1 MKFNSFIESLKEKG
15 DSQFGDNK
23 LSTDV
28 ISIEQISHPINDDR
42 RELFYKYAEVNAVI
56 QKFKNIVIGEIANFT
71 EKKSVTHFEYKKA
84 TKKDFIEDQAQVLSL
99 ANRIR
104 KNFKRIVIFS
114 IGGSNLGP
122 ALMND
127 IFNKHDLDI
136 IFITGS
142 DPDEYS
148 NFQVQDDDAL
158 VISSK
163 SFGTLET
170 LSSYIEVCGNSF
182 YHNTF
187 AITAN
192 KSKAIDFGIHEE
204 NIVSFDS
211 STGGR
216 FSIWSPINLVL
227 CLLEGDEGYIDFLK
241 GGKEMDN
248 MCMKSPE
255 DNPAFQLTLQDVVY
269 NNLLN
274 AETTLVVNYDY
285 KLRNFISFAQ
295 QVEMES
301 NGKSIDSSNK
311 KVDYQTGSIIW
322 GGYGPESQHSFFQHV
337 FQGTKQLNKYFICS
351 KSNKLNYKQMIAQIE
366 SLIQGNQQEGD
377 IHKKT
382 NISGV
387 TKIELSD
394 LSPYSIG
401 QLLSLWENKTI
412 FNSIFWNTNA
422 FDQWGVELG
431 KINTKKQ
438 L

>member
-1 MKFNSFIESLKEKG
+1 MSFKSLIQDLRGVRISSTSNS
-15 DSQFGDNK
+15 Q
-23 LSTDV
+23 STKALLID
-28 ISIEQISHPINDDR
+28 QISQPIDGDVKK
-42 RELFYKYAEVNAVI
+42 LLYKYAMENDFI
-56 QKFKNIVIGEIANFT
+56 QKFKNVVIGEKSNFT
-71 EKKSVTHFEYKKA
+71 EKKSVTHFKYKERIEESFIADQTEIIALADKI
-84 TKKDFIEDQAQVLSL
+84 KK
-99 ANRIR
+99 NY
-104 KNFKRIVIFS
+104 KRVFIFS

-127 IFNKHDLDI
+127 IFKKDDFNI
-136 IFITGS
+136 NFITGS

-148 NFQVQDDDAL
+148 NIKIQDSDAL

-170 LSSYIEVCGNSF
+170 LSSYKELCGNDF
-182 YHNTF
+182 FEQTY
-187 AITAN
+187 AVTAD
-192 KSKAIDFGIHEE
+192 KIKAQDFGVHEK
-204 NIVSFDS
+204 NIISFDS

-216 FSIWSPINLVL
+216 FSIWSPINLAL
-227 CLLEGDEGYIDFLK
+227 ILLEGDQGYKDFLR
-241 GGKEMDN
+241 GGKDMDAACLN
-248 MCMKSPE
+248 NPE
-255 DNPAFQLTLQDVVY
+255 NNPAFQLSAQDIIY
-269 NNLLN
+269 NNILDV
-274 AETTLVVNYDY
+274 ETTLVVNYDY

-301 NGKSIDSSNK
+301 NGKSIDSNNER
-311 KVDYQTGSIIW
+311 VDYQTGSIVW

-337 FQGTKQLNKYFICS
+337 FQGTKQSNKYFICS

-366 SLIQGNQQEGD
+366 SLVHGNED
-377 IHKKT
+377 ENDVHKKT

-387 TKIELSD
+387 TKIELKD

-412 FNSIFWNTNA
+412 FNSIFWDTNA

-431 KINTKKQ
+431 KINTQKQ

>member
-1 MKFNSFIESLKEKG
+1 MKFNSFIQRLTEIRASKFNDK
-15 DSQFGDNK
+15 Q
-23 LSTDV
+23 LSTDA
-28 ISIEQISHPINDDR
+28 ISIDQFSHPINNDSR
-42 RELFYKYAEVNAVI
+42 KLFYKYAEVNGVI
-56 QKFKNIVIGEIANFT
+56 KKFKNIVQGEIANFT
-71 EKKSVTHFEYKKA
+71 EKRSVTHFQYKKG
-84 TKKDFIEDQAQVLSL
+84 TKKDFLEDQMQILHL
-99 ANRIR
+99 AKKIR
-104 KNFKRIVIFS
+104 RDFKRVIIFS

-127 IFNKHDLDI
+127 IFNKNDLDI
-136 IFITGS
+136 IFIKGS
-142 DPDEYS
+142 DPDEYA
-148 NFQVQDDDAL
+148 NIHIQDDDAL

-170 LSSYIEVCGNSF
+170 LSSYKEVCGNDF
-182 YHNTF
+182 YDKTF

-192 KSKAIDFGIHEE
+192 KSKALDFGVHEQ
-204 NIVSFDS
+204 NIVPFDS

-227 CLLEGDEGYIDFLK
+227 CLLEGENGYKDFLK
-241 GGKEMDN
+241 GGKDMDDK
-248 MCMKSPE
+248 CLKSPE
-255 DNPAFQLTLQDVVY
+255 NNPAFHLSIQDIIY
-269 NNLLN
+269 NNLFDV
-274 AETTLVVNYDY
+274 ETTLVVNYDY
-285 KLRNFISFAQ
+285 KLRNFVSFAQ

-301 NGKSIDSSNK
+301 NGKSIDSDNN

-337 FQGTKQLNKYFICS
+337 FQGTKHSNKYFICS

-366 SLIQGNQQEGD
+366 SLVCGNDSEKD

-387 TKIELSD
+387 TKIELRD

-412 FNSIFWNTNA
+412 FNSIFWKTNA

>member
-1 MKFNSFIESLKEKG
+1 MKFNSFIESLREKD
-15 DSQFGDNK
+15 DSQFSDNQ

-28 ISIEQISHPINDDR
+28 IFIDQISHPINNDR

-71 EKKSVTHFEYKKA
+71 EKKSVTHFEYKKGN
-84 TKKDFIEDQAQVLSL
+84 KKDFIEDQEQVLSL
-99 ANRIR
+99 ADRIKR
-104 KNFKRIVIFS
+104 NFKRIVIFS

-122 ALMND
+122 SLMND
-127 IFNKHDLDI
+127 IFNKYDLDI
-136 IFITGS
+136 IFFTGS
-142 DPDEYS
+142 DPDEYDL
-148 NFQVQDDDAL
+148 FQIQDDDAL

-170 LSSYIEVCGNSF
+170 LSSYKEVCGNDF

-192 KSKAIDFGIHEE
+192 RSKAIDFGVHEE

-227 CLLEGDEGYIDFLK
+227 CLLEGEKGYKNFLK

-248 MCMKSPE
+248 ACMKSPE
-255 DNPAFQLTLQDVVY
+255 DNPAFQLAVQDVIY

-301 NGKSIDSSNK
+301 NGKSIDSSNN

-322 GGYGPESQHSFFQHV
+322 GGYGPQSQHSFFQHV
-337 FQGTKQLNKYFICS
+337 FQGTKQLNNYFICS
-351 KSNKLNYKQMIAQIE
+351 KSNKLNHKQMVAQIE
-366 SLIQGNQQEGD
+366 SLIQGNEHETD
-377 IHKKT
+377 IHKRT
-382 NISGV
+382 NTSGV

-412 FNSIFWNTNA
+412 FNSIFWNINA

-431 KINTKKQ
+431 KINTKNQ

>member
-1 MKFNSFIESLKEKG
+1 MKFNSFIKSLKEIRA
-15 DSQFGDNK
+15 SQFSNNH

-28 ISIEQISHPINDDR
+28 ISIDQISHPINDDR
-42 RELFYKYAEVNAVI
+42 RELFYKYAEAMEVI
-56 QKFKNIVIGEIANFT
+56 QKFKNIVIGEKGNFT
-71 EKKSVTHFEYKKA
+71 EKKSVTHFEYKKG
-84 TKKDFIEDQAQVLSL
+84 TKKNFIEDQIQILSL
-99 ANRIR
+99 ADKIK
-104 KNFKRIVIFS
+104 KNFKRVIIFS

-127 IFNKHDLDI
+127 IFIKHDLEI

-148 NFQVQDDDAL
+148 NIQIQDDDAL

-170 LSSYIEVCGNSF
+170 LSSYKEVCGNDF
-182 YHNTF
+182 YDKTF

-192 KSKAIDFGIHEE
+192 KSKALDFGIHEE

-227 CLLEGDEGYIDFLK
+227 CLLEGEKGYKDFLQ
-241 GGKEMDN
+241 GGKEMDDA
-248 MCMKSPE
+248 CLKSPE
-255 DNPAFQLTLQDVVY
+255 DNPAFQLSVQDIIY

-274 AETTLVVNYDY
+274 VETTLVVNYDY

-301 NGKSIDSSNK
+301 NGKSIDSNNNK
-311 KVDYQTGSIIW
+311 VNYQTGSIIW

-337 FQGTKQLNKYFICS
+337 FQGTKQSNKYFICS
-351 KSNKLNYKQMIAQIE
+351 QSNKLNYKQMVAQIE
-366 SLIQGNQQEGD
+366 SLVKGNGQETD

-382 NISGV
+382 NISGA
-387 TKIELSD
+387 TKIELKD

>member
-1 MKFNSFIESLKEKG
+1 MRFNLFIKSVKEIEV
-15 DSQFGDNK
+15 SQFSDK
-23 LSTDV
+23 QLSTDS
-28 ISIEQISHPINDDR
+28 ISIDQISHPINDDR
-42 RELFYKYAEVNAVI
+42 RELFYKYAEANEVI
-56 QKFKNIVIGEIANFT
+56 QRFKNIVMGEIGNFT
-71 EKKSVTHFEYKKA
+71 EKKSVTHFEYKKG
-84 TKKDFIEDQAQVLSL
+84 TKKDFIEDQEQILSL
-99 ANRIR
+99 AERIKR
-104 KNFKRIVIFS
+104 NFKRIIIFS

-127 IFNKHDLDI
+127 IFNKQDLDI

-148 NFQVQDDDAL
+148 KIQIQEDDAL

-170 LSSYIEVCGNSF
+170 LSSYKEVCGNDF

-192 KSKAIDFGIHEE
+192 KSKALDLGVSEE

-227 CLLEGDEGYIDFLK
+227 CLLEGDSGYKDFLR
-241 GGKEMDN
+241 GGKEMDEA
-248 MCMKSPE
+248 CLKSPKE
-255 DNPAFQLTLQDVVY
+255 NPAFQLSLQDIIY

-274 AETTLVVNYDY
+274 VETTLLVNYDY

-301 NGKSIDSSNK
+301 NGKSIDSNNS

-337 FQGTKQLNKYFICS
+337 FQGTKQSNKYFICS
-351 KSNKLNYKQMIAQIE
+351 KSNKLNYKQMVAQIE
-366 SLIQGNQQEGD
+366 SLVQGNMQEKD

-382 NISGV
+382 NTSGA
-387 TKIELSD
+387 TKIELID
-394 LSPYSIG
+394 LSAYSIG

>member
-1 MKFNSFIESLKEKG
+1 MKFNSFIESLREKG
-15 DSQFGDNK
+15 KSQFSDNQ

-28 ISIEQISHPINDDR
+28 ICIDQISHPINNDR
-42 RELFYKYAEVNAVI
+42 RELFYKYAEVKEVI
-56 QKFKNIVIGEIANFT
+56 QKFNNIVIGEIANFT
-71 EKKSVTHFEYKKA
+71 EKKSVTHFEYKKGN
-84 TKKDFIEDQAQVLSL
+84 KKNFLEDQRNILSI
-99 ANRIR
+99 AEKIR
-104 KNFKRIVIFS
+104 RNFKRVIIFS

-122 ALMND
+122 SLMND
-127 IFNKHDLDI
+127 IFNKNDLEI

-148 NFQVQDDDAL
+148 SIQIQEDDAL

-170 LSSYIEVCGNSF
+170 LSSYKEVCGNNF

-192 KSKAIDFGIHEE
+192 KSKALDFGVHEE

-227 CLLEGDEGYIDFLK
+227 CLLEGEKGYKDFLK
-241 GGKEMDN
+241 GGKEMDDA
-248 MCMKSPE
+248 CLKSPE
-255 DNPAFQLTLQDVVY
+255 DNPAFQLSVQDIIY

-274 AETTLVVNYDY
+274 METTLVVNYDY

-301 NGKSIDSSNK
+301 NGKSIDSNNN

-337 FQGTKQLNKYFICS
+337 FQGTKQSNKYFICS
-351 KSNKLNYKQMIAQIE
+351 QSNKLNYKQMIAQIE
-366 SLIQGNQQEGD
+366 SLVQGNEQETD

-382 NISGV
+382 NISGA
-387 TKIELSD
+387 TKIELKD

>member
-1 MKFNSFIESLKEKG
+1 MKFNSLIQSLNEK
-15 DSQFGDNK
+15 SELQFSDNK
-23 LSTDV
+23 LSMHA
-28 ISIEQISHPINDDR
+28 ISIDQISHPISNDG
-42 RELFYKYAEVNAVI
+42 RELFYKYAEANAVI
-56 QKFKNIVIGEIANFT
+56 QKFKNIIKGEISNFT
-71 EKKSVTHFEYKKA
+71 EKKPVTHFEYKRG
-84 TKKDFIEDQAQVLSL
+84 TKKNFVEDQIQVLSL
-99 ANRIR
+99 ADKIR
-104 KNFKRIVIFS
+104 GNFKRIIIFS

-122 ALMND
+122 SLMND
-127 IFNKHDLDI
+127 IFNSDDLEI

-148 NFQVQDDDAL
+148 NIQIKDDDAL
-158 VISSK
+158 IISSK

-170 LSSYIEVCGNSF
+170 LSSYKEVCGNDF

-192 KSKAIDFGIHEE
+192 KSKALDFGINEE
-204 NIVSFDS
+204 KIVSFDS

-227 CLLEGDEGYIDFLK
+227 CLLEGEKGYKDFLK

-248 MCMKSPE
+248 VCLKSPE
-255 DNPAFQLTLQDVVY
+255 DNPAFQLSLQDIIY

-274 AETTLVVNYDY
+274 VETTLVVNYDFR
-285 KLRNFISFAQ
+285 LRNFINFAQ

-311 KVDYQTGSIIW
+311 RVDYQTGSIIW

-337 FQGTKQLNKYFICS
+337 FQGTKQSNKYFICS
-351 KSNKLNYKQMIAQIE
+351 KSNKLNYKQMVAQIE
-366 SLIQGNQQEGD
+366 SLVQGNEQEKD

-382 NISGV
+382 NISGA
-387 TKIELSD
+387 TKIELKD

>member
-1 MKFNSFIESLKEKG
+1 MSFKSLIQDLRGVRISSTSNS
-15 DSQFGDNK
+15 Q
-23 LSTDV
+23 STKALLID
-28 ISIEQISHPINDDR
+28 QISQPIDGDVKK
-42 RELFYKYAEVNAVI
+42 LLYKYAKENDFI
-56 QKFKNIVIGEIANFT
+56 QKFKNVVIGEISNFT
-71 EKKSVTHFEYKKA
+71 EKKSVTHFKYKERIEESFIA
-84 TKKDFIEDQAQVLSL
+84 DQTEIIALADNIKK
-99 ANRIR
+99 NY
-104 KNFKRIVIFS
+104 KRVFIFS

-127 IFNKHDLDI
+127 IFKKDDFNI
-136 IFITGS
+136 NFITGS

-148 NFQVQDDDAL
+148 NIKIQDSDAL

-170 LSSYIEVCGNSF
+170 LSSYKELCGNDF
-182 YHNTF
+182 FEQTY
-187 AITAN
+187 AVTAD
-192 KSKAIDFGIHEE
+192 KIKAQDFGVHEK
-204 NIVSFDS
+204 NIISFDS

-216 FSIWSPINLVL
+216 FSIWSPINLAL
-227 CLLEGDEGYIDFLK
+227 ILLEGDQGYKDFLR
-241 GGKEMDN
+241 GGKDMDAACLN
-248 MCMKSPE
+248 SPE
-255 DNPAFQLTLQDVVY
+255 NNPAFQLSAQDIIY
-269 NNLLN
+269 NNILDV
-274 AETTLVVNYDY
+274 ETTLVVNYDY

-301 NGKSIDSSNK
+301 NGKSIDSNNER
-311 KVDYQTGSIIW
+311 VDYQTGSIVW

-337 FQGTKQLNKYFICS
+337 FQGTKQSNKYFICS
-351 KSNKLNYKQMIAQIE
+351 KSNKLNFKQMIAQIE
-366 SLIQGNQQEGD
+366 SLVHGNEDEND

-387 TKIELSD
+387 TKIELKD

-412 FNSIFWNTNA
+412 FNSIFWDTNA

-431 KINTKKQ
+431 KINTQKQ

>member
-1 MKFNSFIESLKEKG
+1 MKFNSLIQSLKEIEA
-15 DSQFGDNK
+15 SQFNNYK
-23 LSTDV
+23 LSTSAITID
-28 ISIEQISHPINDDR
+28 QISHPINNER
-42 RELFYKYAEVNAVI
+42 MKLFYEYAEVNGVI
-56 QKFKNIVIGEIANFT
+56 RKFKNVVTGEISNFT
-71 EKKSVTHFEYKKA
+71 EKKSVTHFEYKKGA
-84 TKKDFIEDQAQVLSL
+84 KKRFIEDHMQVLSL
-99 ANRIR
+99 ADNIK
-104 KNFKRIVIFS
+104 KNFKRVIFFG

-122 ALMND
+122 SLMSD
-127 IFNKHDLDI
+127 IYGKNNLDL

-148 NFQVQDDDAL
+148 NIHIKDSDAL

-170 LSSYIEVCGNSF
+170 LTSYRELCGHNF
-182 YHNTF
+182 YKKTF

-192 KSKAIDFGIHEE
+192 KSKALEFGIHEE

-227 CLLEGDEGYIDFLK
+227 CLLEEEKGYRDFLK
-241 GGKEMDN
+241 GGKEMDDACLGN
-248 MCMKSPE
+248 PE
-255 DNPAFQLTLQDVVY
+255 DNPAFQLAVQDVIY

-285 KLRNFISFAQ
+285 KLRNFINFAQ

-301 NGKSIDSSNK
+301 NGKSIDLRDN
-311 KVDYQTGSIIW
+311 KVDYETGSIIW

-337 FQGTKQLNKYFICS
+337 FQGTKQSNKYFICS
-351 KSNKLNYKQMIAQIE
+351 NSNKLNFKQMIAQIE
-366 SLIQGNQQEGD
+366 SLVHGNEEEKD

-382 NISGV
+382 NVSGA
-387 TKIELSD
+387 TKIELND

>member
-1 MKFNSFIESLKEKG
+1 MKFNSFIESLGEKG

-28 ISIEQISHPINDDR
+28 ISIEQISQPINNDR
-42 RELFYKYAEVNAVI
+42 RDLFYKYAEVNAVI
-56 QKFKNIVIGEIANFT
+56 QKFKNIVFGEIANFT

-84 TKKDFIEDQAQVLSL
+84 TKKDFIEDQAQALSL

-104 KNFKRIVIFS
+104 KNFKRIIIFS

-148 NFQVQDDDAL
+148 NLQVQDDDAL

-170 LSSYIEVCGNSF
+170 LSSFKDVCGKSF

-192 KSKAIDFGIHEE
+192 KSKAIDFGIYEE

-227 CLLEGDEGYIDFLK
+227 CLLEGDEGYKDFLK

-255 DNPAFQLTLQDVVY
+255 DNPAFQLALQDVVY

-285 KLRNFISFAQ
+285 KLRNFIRFAQ

-366 SLIQGNQQEGD
+366 SLIQGNEQEAD

>member
-1 MKFNSFIESLKEKG
+1 MRFNSFIKSLKEIEA
-15 DSQFGDNK
+15 SQFNDK
-23 LSTDV
+23 QLSTDS
-28 ISIEQISHPINDDR
+28 ISIDQISHPINDDR
-42 RELFYKYAEVNAVI
+42 RELFYKYAEVNKVI
-56 QKFKNIVIGEIANFT
+56 QKFKNIVMGEIGNFT
-71 EKKSVTHFEYKKA
+71 EKKSVTHFKYKKG
-84 TKKDFIEDQAQVLSL
+84 TKKDFVEDQKQILSL
-99 ANRIR
+99 ADRIKR
-104 KNFKRIVIFS
+104 NFKRIIIFS

-127 IFNKHDLDI
+127 IFNKQDLDI

-148 NFQVQDDDAL
+148 KIQIQEDDAL

-170 LSSYIEVCGNSF
+170 LSSYKEVCGNDF

-192 KSKAIDFGIHEE
+192 KSKALDLGVSEE

-227 CLLEGDEGYIDFLK
+227 CLLEGDSGYKDFLR
-241 GGKEMDN
+241 GGKEMDEA
-248 MCMKSPE
+248 CLKSPKE
-255 DNPAFQLTLQDVVY
+255 NPAFQLSLQDIIY

-274 AETTLVVNYDY
+274 VETTLLVNYDY

-301 NGKSIDSSNK
+301 NGKSIDSNNS

-337 FQGTKQLNKYFICS
+337 FQGTKQSNKYFICS
-351 KSNKLNYKQMIAQIE
+351 KSNKLNYKQMVAQIE
-366 SLIQGNQQEGD
+366 SLVQGNMQEKD

-382 NISGV
+382 NTSGA
-387 TKIELSD
+387 TKIELID

>member
-1 MKFNSFIESLKEKG
+1 MKFNSFIESLREKD
-15 DSQFGDNK
+15 DSQFSDNQ

-28 ISIEQISHPINDDR
+28 ISIDQISHPINNDR
-42 RELFYKYAEVNAVI
+42 RQLFYKYAEVNAVI
-56 QKFKNIVIGEIANFT
+56 KKFNNIIIGEIANFT
-71 EKKSVTHFEYKKA
+71 EKKSVTHFEYKKGN
-84 TKKDFIEDQAQVLSL
+84 KKNFVEDQRNILFIAEK
-99 ANRIR
+99 IR
-104 KNFKRIVIFS
+104 RNFKRVIIFS

-122 ALMND
+122 SLMND
-127 IFNKHDLDI
+127 IFNQHDLEI

-148 NFQVQDDDAL
+148 NIQVQDDDAL

-170 LSSYIEVCGNSF
+170 LSSYQEVCDDNF

-192 KSKAIDFGIHEE
+192 KSKALDFGLHEE

-227 CLLEGDEGYIDFLK
+227 CLLEGEKGYKDFLQ
-241 GGKEMDN
+241 GGKEMDDA
-248 MCMKSPE
+248 CLKRPE
-255 DNPAFQLTLQDVVY
+255 DNPAFQLSVQDIIY

-274 AETTLVVNYDY
+274 IETTLVVNYDY

-301 NGKSIDSSNK
+301 NGKSIDSNDNK
-311 KVDYQTGSIIW
+311 VNYQTGSIIW

-337 FQGTKQLNKYFICS
+337 FQGTKQSNKYFICS
-351 KSNKLNYKQMIAQIE
+351 HSNKLNYKQMVAQIE
-366 SLIQGNQQEGD
+366 SLVKGNEQEKD

-382 NISGV
+382 NISGA
-387 TKIELSD
+387 TKIELKD

>member
-1 MKFNSFIESLKEKG
+1 MKFNSFIESLKAIKS
-15 DSQFGDNK
+15 SQSSDK
-23 LSTDV
+23 QLSTDA
-28 ISIEQISHPINDDR
+28 ISIDQISHPINDER
-42 RELFYKYAEVNAVI
+42 RELFYKYAEANEVT
-56 QKFKNIVIGEIANFT
+56 QKFKNIAIGEIANFT
-71 EKKSVTHFEYKKA
+71 EKKSVTHFEYKKGD
-84 TKKDFIEDQAQVLSL
+84 KRNFLEDQEQILYL
-99 ANRIR
+99 ADRIKR
-104 KNFKRIVIFS
+104 NFKRIIIFS
-114 IGGSNLGP
+114 IGGSYLGP
-122 ALMND
+122 ALIND
-127 IFNKHDLDI
+127 IFNKYDLDI

-142 DPDEYS
+142 DPDEYY
-148 NFQVQDDDAL
+148 NFQIKDDDAF

-170 LSSYIEVCGNSF
+170 LSSYKEVCGNDF
-182 YHNTF
+182 YQNTF

-216 FSIWSPINLVL
+216 FSIWSPINIVL
-227 CLLEGDEGYIDFLK
+227 CLLEGEKGYKGFLQ
-241 GGKEMDN
+241 GGKEMDDA
-248 MCMKSPE
+248 CFKSAE
-255 DNPAFQLTLQDVVY
+255 DNPAFQLSVQDIIY

-274 AETTLVVNYDY
+274 VETTLVVNYDY

-301 NGKSIDSSNK
+301 NGKSIDLNNNI
-311 KVDYQTGSIIW
+311 VDYQTGSIIW

-337 FQGTKQLNKYFICS
+337 FQGTKQSNKYFICS
-351 KSNKLNYKQMIAQIE
+351 QSNKLNYKQMVAQIE
-366 SLIQGNQQEGD
+366 SLVQGNEQETD

-382 NISGV
+382 NISGA
-387 TKIELSD
+387 TKIELKD

>member
-1 MKFNSFIESLKEKG
+1 MKFNSFIESLREKD
-15 DSQFGDNK
+15 DSQFSDNQ
-23 LSTDV
+23 LCTDV
-28 ISIEQISHPINDDR
+28 ISIDQISHPINTDR

-56 QKFKNIVIGEIANFT
+56 KKFNNIIIGEIANFT
-71 EKKSVTHFEYKKA
+71 EKKSVTHFEYKKGN
-84 TKKDFIEDQAQVLSL
+84 KKNFVEDQRNILFIAEK
-99 ANRIR
+99 IR
-104 KNFKRIVIFS
+104 RNFKRVIIFS

-122 ALMND
+122 SLMND
-127 IFNKHDLDI
+127 IFNQHDLEI

-148 NFQVQDDDAL
+148 NIQVQDDDAL

-170 LSSYIEVCGNSF
+170 LSSYREVCGNNF

-192 KSKAIDFGIHEE
+192 KFKALDFGVHEE
-204 NIVSFDS
+204 NIVSFDP

-216 FSIWSPINLVL
+216 FSIWSPINVVL
-227 CLLEGDEGYIDFLK
+227 CLLEGEEGYKDFLE
-241 GGKEMDN
+241 GGKEMDDA
-248 MCMKSPE
+248 CLKSPE
-255 DNPAFQLTLQDVVY
+255 DNPAFQLSVQDIIY

-274 AETTLVVNYDY
+274 METTLVVNYDY

-301 NGKSIDSSNK
+301 NGKSIDSNNNE
-311 KVDYQTGSIIW
+311 VDYQTGSIIW

-351 KSNKLNYKQMIAQIE
+351 QSNKLNYKQMVAQIE
-366 SLIQGNQQEGD
+366 SLVKGNEQETD

-382 NISGV
+382 NISGA
-387 TKIELSD
+387 TKIELKD
-394 LSPYSIG
+394 ISPYSIG

>member
-1 MKFNSFIESLKEKG
+1 MKFNLFIQSLKEIRA
-15 DSQFGDNK
+15 SQFSNNH

-28 ISIEQISHPINDDR
+28 ISIDQISHPINNDR
-42 RELFYKYAEVNAVI
+42 RELFYKYAEAKEVI
-56 QKFKNIVIGEIANFT
+56 QKFKNIVIGEIGNFT
-71 EKKSVTHFEYKKA
+71 EKKSVTHFEYKKG
-84 TKKDFIEDQAQVLSL
+84 TKKNFIEDQIQILSL
-99 ANRIR
+99 ADKIK
-104 KNFKRIVIFS
+104 KNFKRVIIFS

-122 ALMND
+122 ALMKD
-127 IFNKHDLDI
+127 IFIKHDLEI

-148 NFQVQDDDAL
+148 NIQIQDDDAL

-170 LSSYIEVCGNSF
+170 LSSYKEVCGNDF
-182 YHNTF
+182 YDKTF

-192 KSKAIDFGIHEE
+192 KSKALDFGMHEE

-227 CLLEGDEGYIDFLK
+227 CLLEGEKGYKDFLK
-241 GGKEMDN
+241 GGKEMDDA
-248 MCMKSPE
+248 CLKSPE
-255 DNPAFQLTLQDVVY
+255 DNPAFQLSVQDIIY

-274 AETTLVVNYDY
+274 VETTLVVNYDY

-295 QVEMES
+295 QV
-301 NGKSIDSSNK
+301 N
-311 KVDYQTGSIIW
+311 YQTGSIIW

-337 FQGTKQLNKYFICS
+337 FQGTKQSNKYFICS
-351 KSNKLNYKQMIAQIE
+351 KSNKLNYKQMAAQIE
-366 SLIQGNQQEGD
+366 SLVQGNEQETE

-382 NISGV
+382 NISGA
-387 TKIELSD
+387 TKIELKD

>member
-1 MKFNSFIESLKEKG
+1 MKFNSFIESLKVIA
-15 DSQFGDNK
+15 DSQFSDNK

-28 ISIEQISHPINDDR
+28 ISIDQISHPINNDR
-42 RELFYKYAEVNAVI
+42 RELFYKYAEAKQVI
-56 QKFKNIVIGEIANFT
+56 QKFNNIVIGEIGNFT
-71 EKKSVTHFEYKKA
+71 EKKSVTHFEYKKG
-84 TKKDFIEDQAQVLSL
+84 TKKKFLEDQMQILSL
-99 ANRIR
+99 ADKIKR
-104 KNFKRIVIFS
+104 NFKRVIIFS

-127 IFNKHDLDI
+127 IFNKHDLEI

-148 NFQVQDDDAL
+148 DIQIQDDDAL

-170 LSSYIEVCGNSF
+170 LSSYNEVCGNDF
-182 YHNTF
+182 YQKTF

-192 KSKAIDFGIHEE
+192 KSKALDFGVYEE

-227 CLLEGDEGYIDFLK
+227 CLLDGEKGYKDFLQ
-241 GGKEMDN
+241 GGKKMDDA
-248 MCMKSPE
+248 CSKSPE
-255 DNPAFQLTLQDVVY
+255 DNPAFQLSVQDIIY

-274 AETTLVVNYDY
+274 VETTLVVNYDY
-285 KLRNFISFAQ
+285 KLRNFISYAQ

-301 NGKSIDSSNK
+301 NGKSIDSNNN

-337 FQGTKQLNKYFICS
+337 FQGTKQSNKYFICS
-351 KSNKLNYKQMIAQIE
+351 KSNKLNYKQMTAQIE
-366 SLIQGNQQEGD
+366 SLVQGNEKETD

-382 NISGV
+382 NISGA
-387 TKIELSD
+387 TKIELKD

>member
-1 MKFNSFIESLKEKG
+1 MKFNSFIKTLREKG
-15 DSQFGDNK
+15 NPQFSDNQ

-28 ISIEQISHPINDDR
+28 ICIDQISHPISNDR
-42 RELFYKYAEVNAVI
+42 RELFYKYAEANKVI
-56 QKFKNIVIGEIANFT
+56 QKFKNIVIGEIGNFT
-71 EKKSVTHFEYKKA
+71 EKKSVTHFEYKKG
-84 TKKDFIEDQAQVLSL
+84 TKKNFVEDQRNVLSITEKIK
-99 ANRIR
+99 R
-104 KNFKRIVIFS
+104 NFKRVVIFS

-122 ALMND
+122 SLMND
-127 IFNKHDLDI
+127 IFNMNDLEI

-142 DPDEYS
+142 DPDEFS
-148 NFQVQDDDAL
+148 SIQIREDDAL

-170 LSSYIEVCGNSF
+170 LSSYKEVCGTNF

-192 KSKAIDFGIHEE
+192 KSKAIDFGVHEE
-204 NIVSFDS
+204 NIISFDS

-227 CLLEGDEGYIDFLK
+227 CLLEGEKGYKDFLN
-241 GGKEMDN
+241 GGKEMDDA
-248 MCMKSPE
+248 CLKSPE
-255 DNPAFQLTLQDVVY
+255 DNPAFQLSLQDIIY

-274 AETTLVVNYDY
+274 VETTLVVNYDY

-301 NGKSIDSSNK
+301 NGKSTDSSNS

-337 FQGTKQLNKYFICS
+337 FQGTKQSNKYFICS
-351 KSNKLNYKQMIAQIE
+351 QSNKLNYKQMVAQIE
-366 SLIQGNQQEGD
+366 SLVKGNGQETD

-382 NISGV
+382 NISGA
-387 TKIELSD
+387 TKIELKD

>member
-1 MKFNSFIESLKEKG
+1 MKFNTLTQSLKQIRA
-15 DSQFGDNK
+15 SQFSDKK
-23 LSTDV
+23 LSTKA
-28 ISIEQISHPINDDR
+28 ISIDQISHPINNDR
-42 RELFYKYAEVNAVI
+42 RELFYKYAEANDI
-56 QKFKNIVIGEIANFT
+56 IKKFKNIINGEMINFT
-71 EKKSVTHFEYKKA
+71 EKKSVTHFEYKKG
-84 TKKDFIEDQAQVLSL
+84 TKKDFLEDQIQILFL
-99 ANRIR
+99 ADKIR
-104 KNFKRIVIFS
+104 KNFKRVIIFS

-122 ALMND
+122 SLMND
-127 IFNKHDLDI
+127 IFNKNDLDI

-142 DPDEYS
+142 DPDEYC
-148 NFQVQDDDAL
+148 NIQIQDDDAL

-170 LSSYIEVCGNSF
+170 LTSYKEVCGNDL
-182 YHNTF
+182 YHKTF

-204 NIVSFDS
+204 NIFTFCT

-227 CLLEGDEGYIDFLK
+227 CLLEGEKGYKDFLK
-241 GGKEMDN
+241 GGKEMDVA
-248 MCMKSPE
+248 CSKSPE
-255 DNPAFQLTLQDVVY
+255 DNPAFQLSVQDIIY

-274 AETTLVVNYDY
+274 LETTLVVNYDFV
-285 KLRNFISFAQ
+285 LRNFIGFAQ

-301 NGKSIDSSNK
+301 NGKSIDSNNK

-337 FQGTKQLNKYFICS
+337 FQGTKQSNKYFICS
-351 KSNKLNYKQMIAQIE
+351 RSDKLNYKQMAAQIE
-366 SLIQGNQQEGD
+366 SLVQGNEQEKD

-382 NISGV
+382 NISGA
-387 TKIELSD
+387 TKIELKD

-412 FNSIFWNTNA
+412 INSIFWNTNA

>member
-1 MKFNSFIESLKEKG
+1 MKFNSFIQSLKEIRA
-15 DSQFGDNK
+15 SQSSDK
-23 LSTDV
+23 QLSTDV
-28 ISIEQISHPINDDR
+28 ITIDQISHPINNDR
-42 RELFYKYAEVNAVI
+42 RKFFYKYAEVNKVI
-56 QKFKNIVIGEIANFT
+56 QKFNNIVIGEMSNFT
-71 EKKSVTHFEYKKA
+71 EKKSVSHFEYKRG
-84 TKKDFIEDQAQVLSL
+84 TKKNFSADKMQILSL
-99 ANRIR
+99 GDKIR
-104 KNFKRIVIFS
+104 RNFKRVIIFS

-122 ALMND
+122 SLMND
-127 IFNKHDLDI
+127 VFNKYDLDI
-136 IFITGS
+136 LFITGS

-148 NFQVQDDDAL
+148 NIQIEDEDAL

-163 SFGTLET
+163 SFGTIET
-170 LSSYIEVCGNSF
+170 LSSYRDVCGGDF
-182 YHNTF
+182 YDKTF

-192 KSKAIDFGIHEE
+192 KPKALDFGVHEE

-227 CLLEGDEGYIDFLK
+227 CLLEGEKGYKDFLK
-241 GGKEMDN
+241 GGKEMDDS
-248 MCMKSPE
+248 CLKSPE
-255 DNPAFQLTLQDVVY
+255 DNPAFQLSVQDIIY
-269 NNLLN
+269 NNLLSL
-274 AETTLVVNYDY
+274 ETTLVVNYDY

-301 NGKSIDSSNK
+301 NGKSIDSNNK

-337 FQGTKQLNKYFICS
+337 FQGTKQTNKYFICS
-351 KSNKLNYKQMIAQIE
+351 KNNKLNYKQMVAQIE
-366 SLIQGNQQEGD
+366 SLVHGNESEKD

-382 NISGV
+382 NISGA
-387 TKIELSD
+387 TKIELND

>member
-1 MKFNSFIESLKEKG
+1 MKFNSFIQSLREKG
-15 DSQFGDNK
+15 DSQFNDNH

-28 ISIEQISHPINDDR
+28 ISIDQISHPINNDR
-42 RELFYKYAEVNAVI
+42 RELFYKYAEGNDVI
-56 QKFKNIVIGEIANFT
+56 KKFNNIIMGEIGNFT
-71 EKKSVTHFEYKKA
+71 EKKLVTHFEYKKRI
-84 TKKDFIEDQAQVLSL
+84 KKNFLEDQKNILSV
-99 ANRIR
+99 AEKIR
-104 KNFKRIVIFS
+104 RNFRRVIIFS

-122 ALMND
+122 SLMND
-127 IFNKHDLDI
+127 IFNKHDLEI

-142 DPDEYS
+142 DPDEFS
-148 NFQVQDDDAL
+148 SIQIQEDDAL

-170 LSSYIEVCGNSF
+170 LSSYKEVCGNNF

-192 KSKAIDFGIHEE
+192 KSKALDFGVYEE

-227 CLLEGDEGYIDFLK
+227 CLLEGEKGYKNFLQ

-248 MCMKSPE
+248 ACLKSPE
-255 DNPAFQLTLQDVVY
+255 DNPAFQLSVQDIVY

-274 AETTLVVNYDY
+274 LETTLVVNYDY
-285 KLRNFISFAQ
+285 KLRNFINFAQ

-301 NGKSIDSSNK
+301 NGKSIDSSNN

-322 GGYGPESQHSFFQHV
+322 GGYGPESQHSFFQHI
-337 FQGTKQLNKYFICS
+337 FQGTKQSNKYFICS
-351 KSNKLNYKQMIAQIE
+351 KSDKLNYKQMVAQIE
-366 SLIQGNQQEGD
+366 SLVQGNKQEKD

-382 NISGV
+382 NISGA
-387 TKIELSD
+387 TKIELND
-394 LSPYSIG
+394 LSPYSLG

-412 FNSIFWNTNA
+412 FNSIFWNINA

>member
-1 MKFNSFIESLKEKG
+1 MKFNSFIDSLREIKA
-15 DSQFGDNK
+15 SQLSNKK
-23 LSTDV
+23 LSTDG
-28 ISIEQISHPINDDR
+28 ICIDQISHPINNDR
-42 RELFYKYAEVNAVI
+42 RELFYKYAEANKVI
-56 QKFKNIVIGEIANFT
+56 QKFKDIVVGEIANFT

-84 TKKDFIEDQAQVLSL
+84 TKKDFIEDQGQVLSL
-99 ANRIR
+99 AKRIK
-104 KNFKRIVIFS
+104 KNFKRIIIFS

-127 IFNKHDLDI
+127 IFNKYDLDI

-142 DPDEYS
+142 DPDEYF
-148 NFQVQDDDAL
+148 NVQIQDDDAL

-170 LSSYIEVCGNSF
+170 LSSYKEVCGNDY

-192 KSKAIDFGIHEE
+192 KSKALDFGVYEE

-216 FSIWSPINLVL
+216 FSVWSPINLVL
-227 CLLEGDEGYIDFLK
+227 CLLEGEKGYKDFLQ
-241 GGKEMDN
+241 GGKEMDDA
-248 MCMKSPE
+248 CMKSPE
-255 DNPAFQLTLQDVVY
+255 DNPAFQLSVQDVIY

-285 KLRNFISFAQ
+285 KLRNFVSFAQ
-295 QVEMES
+295 QAEMES
-301 NGKSIDSSNK
+301 NGKSVDSSNN

-337 FQGTKQLNKYFICS
+337 FQGTKQSNKYFICS
-351 KSNKLNYKQMIAQIE
+351 KSNKLNYKQMVAQIE
-366 SLIQGNQQEGD
+366 SLIQGNEQEKD
-377 IHKKT
+377 IHKKI
-382 NISGV
+382 NISGA

-412 FNSIFWNTNA
+412 LNSILWNTNA

-431 KINTKKQ
+431 KINTEKQ

>member
-1 MKFNSFIESLKEKG
+1 MKFNSFIQSLKEIRA
-15 DSQFGDNK
+15 SQFSNNH

-28 ISIEQISHPINDDR
+28 ISIDQISHPINNDIRD
-42 RELFYKYAEVNAVI
+42 LFYKYAQGNGVI
-56 QKFKNIVIGEIANFT
+56 KKFKNIVIGEIGNFT
-71 EKKSVTHFEYKKA
+71 EKKSVTHFEYKKGI
-84 TKKDFIEDQAQVLSL
+84 KKNFLEDQIQTLSL
-99 ANRIR
+99 ADKIK
-104 KNFKRIVIFS
+104 KNFKRVIIFS

-127 IFNKHDLDI
+127 VFNRHDLEI

-148 NFQVQDDDAL
+148 NIQIQDNDAL

-170 LSSYIEVCGNSF
+170 LSSYNEVCGNDF
-182 YHNTF
+182 YDKTF

-216 FSIWSPINLVL
+216 FSIWSPINIVL
-227 CLLEGDEGYIDFLK
+227 CLLEGEKGYKDFLQ
-241 GGKEMDN
+241 GGKEMDDA
-248 MCMKSPE
+248 CLKSPE
-255 DNPAFQLTLQDVVY
+255 DNLAFQLSVQDIIY

-274 AETTLVVNYDY
+274 LETTLVVNYDY

-301 NGKSIDSSNK
+301 NGKSIDSRNN

-322 GGYGPESQHSFFQHV
+322 GGYGPESQHTFFQHV
-337 FQGTKQLNKYFICS
+337 FQGTKQSNKYFICS
-351 KSNKLNYKQMIAQIE
+351 QSNKLNYKQMVAQIE
-366 SLIQGNQQEGD
+366 SLVHGNEQETD

-387 TKIELSD
+387 TKIELKD

>member
-1 MKFNSFIESLKEKG
+1 MKFKSLIHSLKETKA
-15 DSQFGDNK
+15 SQFSDNQ
-23 LSTDV
+23 LSAGA
-28 ISIEQISHPINDDR
+28 ISIDQISHPINDHR
-42 RELFYKYAEVNAVI
+42 KELFYKYAEANKVI
-56 QKFKNIVIGEIANFT
+56 QKFKNIVTGEIANFT
-71 EKKSVTHFEYKKA
+71 EKKSVTHFEYKKGS
-84 TKKDFIEDQAQVLSL
+84 KKDFIEDQVQALSL
-99 ANRIR
+99 ADRIKR
-104 KNFKRIVIFS
+104 NFKRIIIFS
-114 IGGSNLGP
+114 IGGSNFGP

-127 IFNKHDLDI
+127 IFNKHGLDI

-142 DPDEYS
+142 DPDEYY
-148 NFQVQDDDAL
+148 NFQIQDDDAL

-170 LSSYIEVCGNSF
+170 LSSYKEVCGKDF
-182 YHNTF
+182 YRNTF

-192 KSKAIDFGIHEE
+192 KSKALDFGVNEE

-216 FSIWSPINLVL
+216 FSVWSPINLVL
-227 CLLEGDEGYIDFLK
+227 CLLEGERGYKDFLK
-241 GGKEMDN
+241 GGKEMDDA
-248 MCMKSPE
+248 CMKSPE
-255 DNPAFQLTLQDVVY
+255 DNLAFQLSVQDVIY
-269 NNLLN
+269 NNLFN

-285 KLRNFISFAQ
+285 KLRNFINFAQ

-301 NGKSIDSSNK
+301 NGKSVDSSNN

-337 FQGTKQLNKYFICS
+337 FQGTKQSNKYFICS
-351 KSNKLNYKQMIAQIE
+351 KSNKLNYKQMAAQIE
-366 SLIQGNQQEGD
+366 SLVQGNEQETD

-382 NISGV
+382 NISGA
-387 TKIELSD
+387 TKIELND

-401 QLLSLWENKTI
+401 QLFSLWENKTI
-412 FNSIFWNTNA
+412 INSIFWNTNA

>member
-1 MKFNSFIESLKEKG
+1 MKFNSFIENLREKG
-15 DSQFGDNK
+15 DSQFTDNQ

-28 ISIEQISHPINDDR
+28 ICIDQVSHPINNDR
-42 RELFYKYAEVNAVI
+42 RELFYKYAEANKVI
-56 QKFKNIVIGEIANFT
+56 QKFKNIVIGEIGNFT
-71 EKKSVTHFEYKKA
+71 EKKPVTHFEYKRG
-84 TKKDFIEDQAQVLSL
+84 TKKNFVEDQRNVLSITEKIK
-99 ANRIR
+99 R
-104 KNFKRIVIFS
+104 NFKRVVIFS

-122 ALMND
+122 SLMND
-127 IFNKHDLDI
+127 IFNMNDLEI

-142 DPDEYS
+142 DPDEFS
-148 NFQVQDDDAL
+148 SIQIREDDAL

-170 LSSYIEVCGNSF
+170 LSSYKEVCGTNF

-192 KSKAIDFGIHEE
+192 KSKAIDFGVHEE
-204 NIVSFDS
+204 NIISFDS

-227 CLLEGDEGYIDFLK
+227 CLLEGEKGYKDFLN
-241 GGKEMDN
+241 GGKEMDDA
-248 MCMKSPE
+248 CLKSPE
-255 DNPAFQLTLQDVVY
+255 DNPAFQLSLQDIIY

-274 AETTLVVNYDY
+274 VETTLVVNYDY

-301 NGKSIDSSNK
+301 NGKSTDSSNS

-337 FQGTKQLNKYFICS
+337 FQGTKQSNKYFICS
-351 KSNKLNYKQMIAQIE
+351 QSNKLNYKQMVAQIE
-366 SLIQGNQQEGD
+366 SLVKGNGQETD

-382 NISGV
+382 NISGA
-387 TKIELSD
+387 TKIELKD

>member
-1 MKFNSFIESLKEKG
+1 MKFNSFIESLRETG
-15 DSQFGDNK
+15 ESQFSDNK

-28 ISIEQISHPINDDR
+28 ISIDQISHPINNDTR
-42 RELFYKYAEVNAVI
+42 KMFYKYAEVKEVI
-56 QKFKNIVIGEIANFT
+56 QKFNNIVIGEIGNFT
-71 EKKSVTHFEYKKA
+71 EKKSVTHFEYKKGN
-84 TKKDFIEDQAQVLSL
+84 KKNFVEDQRNILSI
-99 ANRIR
+99 AKKIR
-104 KNFKRIVIFS
+104 RDFKRVIIFS

-122 ALMND
+122 SLMND
-127 IFNKHDLDI
+127 IFKKQDLEI

-142 DPDEYS
+142 DSDEYY
-148 NFQVQDDDAL
+148 NIQIQDNDAL

-170 LSSYIEVCGNSF
+170 LSSYKEVCGNNF

-192 KSKAIDFGIHEE
+192 KSKALDFGVHEE
-204 NIVSFDS
+204 NIVSFDT

-227 CLLEGDEGYIDFLK
+227 CLLEGEKGYKDFLQ
-241 GGKEMDN
+241 GGQEMDDACLKN
-248 MCMKSPE
+248 PE
-255 DNPAFQLTLQDVVY
+255 DNPAFQLSVQDIIY

-274 AETTLVVNYDY
+274 METTLVVNYDY

-301 NGKSIDSSNK
+301 NGKSIDSNNN

-337 FQGTKQLNKYFICS
+337 FQGTKQSNKYFICS
-351 KSNKLNYKQMIAQIE
+351 KSNKLNYKQMVAQIE
-366 SLIQGNQQEGD
+366 SLVQGNEQETD

-382 NISGV
+382 NISGA
-387 TKIELSD
+387 TKIELKD

-412 FNSIFWNTNA
+412 FNSIFWNINA

>member
-1 MKFNSFIESLKEKG
+1 MKFNSLIKSLKEIRASRYSDK
-15 DSQFGDNK
+15 Q
-23 LSTDV
+23 LSTEA
-28 ISIEQISHPINDDR
+28 ISIDQISHPINNDI
-42 RELFYKYAEVNAVI
+42 RELFYKYASANEVI

-71 EKKSVTHFEYKKA
+71 EKKSVSHFEYKRG
-84 TKKDFIEDQAQVLSL
+84 TKKNFLEDQIQILSL
-99 ANRIR
+99 ADKIR
-104 KNFKRIVIFS
+104 RSFKRVFIFS

-127 IFNKHDLDI
+127 IFNKYDLDI

-148 NFQVQDDDAL
+148 NIQIRDDDAL

-163 SFGTLET
+163 SFETLET
-170 LSSYIEVCGNSF
+170 LSSYKKVCGNDF
-182 YHNTF
+182 YHKTF

-192 KSKAIDFGIHEE
+192 KSKASDFGIHEE
-204 NIVSFDS
+204 NIVSFCS

-227 CLLEGDEGYIDFLK
+227 CLLEGEKGYKDFLK
-241 GGKEMDN
+241 GGKEMDDS
-248 MCMKSPE
+248 CLKSPE
-255 DNPAFQLTLQDVVY
+255 DNPAFQLSVQDIIY
-269 NNLLN
+269 NNLLSL
-274 AETTLVVNYDY
+274 ETTLVVNYDY

-301 NGKSIDSSNK
+301 NGKSIDSNNN

-351 KSNKLNYKQMIAQIE
+351 KSNKLNYKQMIAQIK
-366 SLIQGNQQEGD
+366 SLIQGNEQEVD

>member
-1 MKFNSFIESLKEKG
+1 MKFNSFIESLREKG
-15 DSQFGDNK
+15 DSQFSDNQ

-28 ISIEQISHPINDDR
+28 VSIDQISHPISNDR
-42 RELFYKYAEVNAVI
+42 RELFYKYAEAKGVI
-56 QKFKNIVIGEIANFT
+56 QKFNNIVIGEIGNFT
-71 EKKSVTHFEYKKA
+71 EKKLVTHFEYKKGN
-84 TKKDFIEDQAQVLSL
+84 KKNFLEDQRSILSI
-99 ANRIR
+99 AEKIRI
-104 KNFKRIVIFS
+104 NFKRVIIFS

-122 ALMND
+122 SLMND
-127 IFNKHDLDI
+127 IFNKHDLKI

-148 NFQVQDDDAL
+148 NIKIQDDDAL

-170 LSSYIEVCGNSF
+170 LSSYKEVCGNGF
-182 YHNTF
+182 YNNTF

-192 KSKAIDFGIHEE
+192 KSRALDFGVYEE
-204 NIVSFDS
+204 NIVTFDS

-227 CLLEGDEGYIDFLK
+227 CLLEGEKGYKDFLE
-241 GGKEMDN
+241 GGKEMDDA
-248 MCMKSPE
+248 CIKDPE
-255 DNPAFQLTLQDVVY
+255 DNPAFQLSVQDIIY

-274 AETTLVVNYDY
+274 KETTLVVNYDY

-301 NGKSIDSSNK
+301 NGKSIDSNNN

-322 GGYGPESQHSFFQHV
+322 GGYGPISQHSFFQHV
-337 FQGTKQLNKYFICS
+337 FQGTKLSNKYFICS
-351 KSNKLNYKQMIAQIE
+351 KSNKLNYKQMVAQIQ
-366 SLIQGNQQEGD
+366 SLVQGDKQEID

-382 NISGV
+382 NISGA
-387 TKIELSD
+387 TKIELKD

-412 FNSIFWNTNA
+412 LNSIFWNTNA

>member
-1 MKFNSFIESLKEKG
+1 MKFNSFIESLGEKG
-15 DSQFGDNK
+15 DFQFGDNK

-28 ISIEQISHPINDDR
+28 ISIEQISQPINNDR
-42 RELFYKYAEVNAVI
+42 RDLFYKYAEVNAVI
-56 QKFKNIVIGEIANFT
+56 QKFKNIVFGEIANFT

-84 TKKDFIEDQAQVLSL
+84 TKKDFIEDQAQALSL

-104 KNFKRIVIFS
+104 KNYKRIIIFS

-127 IFNKHDLDI
+127 IFNKYDLDI

-148 NFQVQDDDAL
+148 NLQVQDDDAL

-170 LSSYIEVCGNSF
+170 LSSYREVCGKSF

-192 KSKAIDFGIHEE
+192 KSKAIDFGIYEE
-204 NIVSFDS
+204 NIVSFNS

-227 CLLEGDEGYIDFLK
+227 CLLEGDEGYKDFLK

-255 DNPAFQLTLQDVVY
+255 DNPAFQLALQDVVY

-285 KLRNFISFAQ
+285 KLRNFIGFAQ

-366 SLIQGNQQEGD
+366 SLIQGNEQEAD

-387 TKIELSD
+387 TKIELSN
-394 LSPYSIG
+394 LSPYTIG

>member
-1 MKFNSFIESLKEKG
+1 MKFNSFIKSLKEIRA
-15 DSQFGDNK
+15 SQFSNNH

-28 ISIEQISHPINDDR
+28 ISIDQISHPINDDR
-42 RELFYKYAEVNAVI
+42 RELFYKYAEAKEVI
-56 QKFKNIVIGEIANFT
+56 QKFKNIVIGEKGNFT
-71 EKKSVTHFEYKKA
+71 EKKSVTHFEYKKG
-84 TKKDFIEDQAQVLSL
+84 TKKNFIEDQIQILSL
-99 ANRIR
+99 ADKIK
-104 KNFKRIVIFS
+104 KNFKRVIIFS

-127 IFNKHDLDI
+127 IFIKHDLEI

-148 NFQVQDDDAL
+148 NIQIQDYDAL

-170 LSSYIEVCGNSF
+170 LSSYKEVCGNDF
-182 YHNTF
+182 YDKTF

-192 KSKAIDFGIHEE
+192 KSKALDFGIHEE

-227 CLLEGDEGYIDFLK
+227 CLLEGEKGYKDFLQ
-241 GGKEMDN
+241 GGKEMDDA
-248 MCMKSPE
+248 CLKSPE
-255 DNPAFQLTLQDVVY
+255 DNPAFQLSVQDIIY

-274 AETTLVVNYDY
+274 VETTLVVNYDF

-301 NGKSIDSSNK
+301 NGKSIDSSKN
-311 KVDYQTGSIIW
+311 KVDNQTGSIIW

-337 FQGTKQLNKYFICS
+337 FQGTKQSNKYFICS
-351 KSNKLNYKQMIAQIE
+351 QSNKLNYKQMVAQIE
-366 SLIQGNQQEGD
+366 SLVQGNEQETD
-377 IHKKT
+377 IHKNT
-382 NISGV
+382 NNSGA
-387 TKIELSD
+387 TKIELKD